1 MLLISAPIGAW
12 AHVRV
17 FPDAGN
23 MQAPACGYT
32 KFVVRV
38 PVEKPIATTRIDLF
52 VPKGMIVYAVEPKP
66 NWQFNLQ
73 RTRGVVTTITWSGGR
88 LNPYEFDEFAFL
100 AATPRVSG
108 SVNWDA
114 WQYYEDGS
122 IVKWTGKPG
131 AETPHSV
138 TEITAGHCKK

>member
-1 MLLISAPIGAW
+1 MLRCAAALFMLVMSAPIGAW

-17 FPDAGN
+17 FPD
-23 MQAPACGYT
+23 
-32 KFVVRV
+32 V
-38 PVEKPIATTRIDLF
+38 DLF

-73 RTRGVVTTITWSGGR
+73 RTRGVVTMITWSGGR

-100 AATPRVSG
+100 AATPRATG
-108 SVNWDA
+108 SVTWDA

-122 IVKWTGKPG
+122 IVKWIGKPG

-138 TEITAGHCKK
+138 TAITAGHCKK